1 MFCPYCKKE
10 IEDDSLFCSFC
21 GSKIEITTERDK
33 IFSEKHPNY
42 DEQKSTEFAST
53 MRCGASK
60 AEKSEEEPVTVLDA
74 PETPKA
80 KKQLP
85 KKEVMFGAIGAAV
98 IAVLIIAISLFSG
111 IGKSKDNV
119 VFYVKDQEIFF
130 SDLKKDSEAWQL
142 TSCLFDYDNIDEE
155 ELIFSSS
162 SSSYEDIADVS
173 YYLGAYTYVS
183 EDGKYIFFSD
193 KNDDDDY
200 YGLKLYYRK
209 VDKPE
214 EEAIKID
221 SEVWAYNVNTSATL
235 VTYIKGE
242 EGNLY
247 QYKIG
252 EDSKDKIA
260 SGVIDYWVSD
270 DGDKIGYLNTEGSLY
285 LKYADKDKEKIAS
298 EVSSIE
304 YLNDEITT
312 AYYIKDDSLY
322 KQVEGE
328 DRVKIA
334 SDVYSVIEIYDSGE
348 IYYLKSEPEEP
359 LLMDKGTIEKP
370 VYSLCYF
377 NGTEETVITDTFV
390 YYDNSYNS
398 YAIAANAAVIA
409 YEAYDQSHLEYER
422 YIAVKDTATVV
433 EQQEYA
439 TDFTINADGT
449 IVYYIDN
456 IPDDKDYGELY
467 RIDITNGVIGKPEF
481 YDSDVLYC
489 NYIYKNIEF
498 VNGSRLLYFKD
509 CKDVDR
515 TYAAGEVYIDK
526 VRVGTDVCIWS
537 VVNYGD
543 CDKVF
548 YLTDWNDDKEYGTLK
563 VYQGDKV
570 TKIADD
576 VCDYSVTNDGRALYL
591 YDYSLSNHKGELRE
605 WNNGETRK
613 IDDDVISII
622 PLMDSRSYYG
632 GLMIAVDI
640 GISHLAALTEA
651 PTDPPASNDENFS
664 ELGNDA
670 SEKKSPVGT
679 WELIGTYYGWEN
691 EEELTQ
697 PVPLEKLS
705 IWDGERI
712 TFAVYDDY
720 IDFFGHVS
728 KWSYENDEFCCSLE
742 TDYPQLGA
750 LYYVDEN
757 TMHYSLRGDIEVYKR
772 VGNNT
777 NNGTAAAL
785 PTVAQEKQAE
795 WLKQIQALAYIAYDN
810 MRGVGKATPEILLAN
825 PDGLRMYIYASTDYL
840 FYDAWK
846 KYDWDEAKRLIAF
859 GDAFGAGCIADDYE
873 AYIPENAIKEKLR
886 NMFGSAAVEGF
897 NFAGIFDNGFFHY
910 EEGDPGDYLALSE
923 CEKTNWND
931 MSQIVFSYEYGYIEE
946 DPDETLGNIVIS
958 TQADTTSP
966 YGCVVKQIEWKNIG

>member
-21 GSKIEITTERDK
+21 GSKIEVTTERDK

-42 DEQKSTEFAST
+42 DEQTSTEFASCQS
-53 MRCGASK
+53 CGASI
-60 AEKSEEEPVTVLDA
+60 AEKSVEEPVTVLDA

-85 KKEVMFGAIGAAV
+85 KKEVMFGAIGIAV
-98 IAVLIIAISLFSG
+98 IAVLIIAISLFSDV
-111 IGKSKDNV
+111 GKSNDNV
-119 VFYVKDQEIFF
+119 VLYIKEQEIFV
-130 SDLKKDSEAWQL
+130 SDLKKGSKAWQL
-142 TSCLFDYDNIDEE
+142 TSRLIGEE
-155 ELIFSSS
+155 SPISSI
-162 SSSYEDIADVS
+162 YEDVEYASDVLRAS
-173 YYLGAYTYVS
+173 TCVS
-183 EDGKYIFFSD
+183 EDGKYIFFPD
-193 KNDDDDY
+193 KIGDADY
-200 YGLKLYYRK
+200 DGSKLYYRE

-214 EEAIKID
+214 GEAIKID
-221 SEVWAYNVNTSATL
+221 SEVQRYNVNTDATHVSYL
-235 VTYIKGE
+235 KGE
-242 EGNLY
+242 EENLY
-247 QYKIG
+247 QYKID
-252 EDSKDKIA
+252 EDSKYKIA
-260 SGVIDYWVSD
+260 SGVKDYWVSD
-270 DGDKIGYLNTEGSLY
+270 DGNKICYLNNDSSLY
-285 LKYADKDKEKIAS
+285 LKYTDKDTEKIAR
-298 EVSSIE
+298 EVSSVE

-312 AYYIKDDSLY
+312 IYYIKNDSLY

-328 DRVKIA
+328 DRIKIA
-334 SDVYSVIEIYDSGE
+334 PDVHSVLKIYDSGE
-348 IYYLKSEPEEP
+348 IYYLKSEPEEL
-359 LLMDKGTIEKP
+359 LLMDKGTIEQP

-377 NGTEETVITDTFV
+377 NGTEETVITDTFSHL
-390 YYDNSYNS
+390 YE
-398 YAIAANAAVIA
+398 IATNAAVIA
-409 YEAYDQSHLEYER
+409 YEAYDQSHLESEI

-433 EQQEYA
+433 EQQENA
-439 TDFTINADGT
+439 TAFTINADGT

-456 IPDDKDYGELY
+456 ILNDKDYGELY
-467 RIDITNGVIGKPEF
+467 RIDITNGVIGKPEL
-481 YDSDVLYC
+481 YDYDCDVSSIC
-489 NYIYKNIEF
+489 F
-498 VNGSRLLYFKD
+498 VNESKLQYFKD
-509 CKDVDR
+509 YKTSENYEDSM
-515 TYAAGEVYIDK
+515 GEMYIDK
-526 VRVGTDVCIWS
+526 VRVGTDVRIWS

-548 YLTDWNDDKEYGTLK
+548 YLTDWNDDKECGTLK

-576 VCDYSVTNDGRALYL
+576 VYDYVVTNEGRAIYL
-591 YDYSLSNHKGELRE
+591 SDYSLQYHMGELSE
-605 WNNGETRK
+605 WNKGKTRK
-613 IDDDVISII
+613 IDDDVMSII
-622 PLMDSRSYYG
+622 PLMDSRGYYG
-632 GLMIAVDI
+632 GLMIATDI
-640 GISHLAALTEA
+640 HIRTSHFLAALTEA
-651 PTDPPASNDENFS
+651 PTEPPASNDEIFS

-670 SEKKSPVGT
+670 SDKKSPVGT
-679 WELIGTYYGWEN
+679 WELIGTYYGWED

-712 TFAVYDDY
+712 TFTVYDDY

-873 AYIPENAIKEKLR
+873 AYIPESAIKDKLR

-931 MSQIVFSYEYGYIEE
+931 MSQIIFSYEYGYIEE

>member
-21 GSKIEITTERDK
+21 GSRIEVTTEKDK
-33 IFSEKHPNY
+33 LFSEKHPPNY

-53 MRCGASK
+53 LRCGASK
-60 AEKSEEEPVTVLDA
+60 AEKSEEEPVTVLDT
-74 PETPKA
+74 PETPKT

-85 KKEVMFGAIGAAV
+85 HKAVMFGAIGIAV
-98 IAVLIIAISLFSG
+98 IAVLIIAISLFSDV
-111 IGKSKDNV
+111 GKSNDNV
-119 VFYVKDQEIFF
+119 VLYIKEQEIFV
-130 SDLKKDSEAWQL
+130 SDLKKGSKAWQL
-142 TSCLFDYDNIDEE
+142 TSRLIGEE
-155 ELIFSSS
+155 SPI
-162 SSSYEDIADVS
+162 SSSYEDVEYASDVLRAS
-173 YYLGAYTYVS
+173 TCVS
-183 EDGKYIFFSD
+183 EDGKYIFFHD
-193 KNDDDDY
+193 KIGDADY
-200 YGLKLYYRK
+200 HGSKLYYRE

-214 EEAIKID
+214 GEAIKID
-221 SEVWAYNVNTSATL
+221 SEVRRYNVNTDATL
-235 VTYIKGE
+235 VSYIKGKE
-242 EGNLY
+242 ENLY
-247 QYKIG
+247 QYKID
-252 EDSKDKIA
+252 EDSKYKIA

-270 DGDKIGYLNTEGSLY
+270 DGIKTCYLSDDGSLY
-285 LKYADKDKEKIAS
+285 LKYTDKDKEKIAR
-298 EVSSIE
+298 EVSSVE

-312 AYYIKDDSLY
+312 IYYIKNDSLY

-328 DRVKIA
+328 DRIKIA
-334 SDVYSVIEIYDSGE
+334 PDVHSVLKIYDSGE
-348 IYYLKSEPEEP
+348 IYYLKSEPEEL
-359 LLMDKGTIEKP
+359 LLMDKGTIEQP

-377 NGTEETVITDTFV
+377 NGTEETVITDTFSHL
-390 YYDNSYNS
+390 YE
-398 YAIAANAAVIA
+398 IATNAAVIA
-409 YEAYDQSHLEYER
+409 YEAYDQSHLESEI

-433 EQQEYA
+433 EQQENA

-456 IPDDKDYGELY
+456 ILNDKDYGELY
-467 RIDITNGVIGKPEF
+467 RIDITNGVIGKPEL
-481 YDSDVLYC
+481 YDCDVSSIC
-489 NYIYKNIEF
+489 F
-498 VNGSRLLYFKD
+498 VNESKLQYFKD
-509 CKDVDR
+509 YKTSENYEDSM
-515 TYAAGEVYIDK
+515 GEMYIDK
-526 VRVGTDVCIWS
+526 VRVGNDVPIYYTYKHGYYS
-537 VVNYGD
+537 YKHGYYDD
-543 CDKVF
+543 CDKLF
-548 YLTDWNDDKEYGTLK
+548 YLTDWDNDKKCGTLK

-576 VCDYSVTNDGRALYL
+576 VYDYVVTNEGRAIYL
-591 YDYSLSNHKGELRE
+591 SDYSLQYHMGELSE
-605 WNNGETRK
+605 WNKGKTRK

-632 GLMIAVDI
+632 GLMIATDT

-651 PTDPPASNDENFS
+651 PTDPPAPASNDENFS

-679 WELIGTYYGWEN
+679 WELIGTYYGWED

-712 TFAVYDDY
+712 TFTVYGDR

-931 MSQIVFSYEYGYIEE
+931 MSQIIFSYEYGYIEE
-946 DPDETLGNIVIS
+946 DPDETLGNIIIS
-958 TQADTTSP
+958 MQADTTSP
-966 YGCVVKQIEWKNIG
+966 YGCIVKQIEWSK

>member
-21 GSKIEITTERDK
+21 GSKIEVTTERDK

-42 DEQKSTEFAST
+42 DEQTSTEFASCQS
-53 MRCGASK
+53 CGASI
-60 AEKSEEEPVTVLDA
+60 AEKSVEEPVTVLDA

-142 TSCLFDYDNIDEE
+142 TSRLFDNDNIDEE
-155 ELIFSSS
+155 GLIFSSS
-162 SSSYEDIADVS
+162 SSSYEDLADVS
-173 YYLGAYTYVS
+173 YILGVYTYVS
-183 EDGKYIFFSD
+183 EDGKYIFFPD
-193 KNDDDDY
+193 KIDDDDH
-200 YGLKLYYRK
+200 YGLKLYYRE

-214 EEAIKID
+214 GEAIKID
-221 SEVWAYNVNTSATL
+221 SEVCPWDYTVNTSATL
-235 VTYIKGE
+235 VTYIKGK

-247 QYKIG
+247 QYKID

-270 DGDKIGYLNTEGSLY
+270 DGNKIGYLDTEGSLY
-285 LKYADKDKEKIAS
+285 LKYADKGKEKIAS

-328 DRVKIA
+328 GRVKIA

-359 LLMDKGTIEKP
+359 LLMDKGTIEQP

-390 YYDNSYNS
+390 YNDNSYNS

-439 TDFTINADGT
+439 ADFTINADGT

-489 NYIYKNIEF
+489 NHIYENIEF

-515 TYAAGEVYIDK
+515 TDAAGEVYIDK
-526 VRVGTDVCIWS
+526 VRVGTDVCIRS

-543 CDKVF
+543 FDKVF

-613 IDDDVISII
+613 IDDDVICII
-622 PLMDSRSYYG
+622 PTIENRYRMGDLLSE
-632 GLMIAVDI
+632 
-640 GISHLAALTEA
+640 LAAA
-651 PTDPPASNDENFS
+651 NSSRPASAEASTEWPTSNDKNFS
-664 ELGNDA
+664 ALENDA
-670 SEKKSPVGT
+670 SKKKSPVGT

-712 TFAVYDDY
+712 TFTVYGDR

-777 NNGTAAAL
+777 NNGTGSSLPAAGGSI
-785 PTVAQEKQAE
+785 EGYWEYHGYMSAE
-795 WLKQIQALAYIAYDN
+795 DITKYGLSDDKPIPDDKLSQIETETTGFHITKGTKEGEYVYDDYWEDTLIQLLTEGAYSAIN
-810 MRGVGKATPEILLAN
+810 
-825 PDGLRMYIYASTDYL
+825 
-840 FYDAWK
+840 
-846 KYDWDEAKRLIAF
+846 
-859 GDAFGAGCIADDYE
+859 ADDKEWVGTLLLIDNSTIHKVNHGNVRVYKRTSE
-873 AYIPENAIKEKLR
+873 A
-886 NMFGSAAVEGF
+886 
-897 NFAGIFDNGFFHY
+897 
-910 EEGDPGDYLALSE
+910 
-923 CEKTNWND
+923 
-931 MSQIVFSYEYGYIEE
+931 
-946 DPDETLGNIVIS
+946 
-958 TQADTTSP
+958 ADT
-966 YGCVVKQIEWKNIG
+966 GGF

>member
-53 MRCGASK
+53 LRCGASK
-60 AEKSEEEPVTVLDA
+60 AEKSEEEPVTVLDT
-74 PETPKA
+74 PETPKT

-85 KKEVMFGAIGAAV
+85 HKAVMFGAIGIAV
-98 IAVLIIAISLFSG
+98 IAVLIIAISLFSDV
-111 IGKSKDNV
+111 GKSNDNV
-119 VFYVKDQEIFF
+119 VLYIKEQEIFV
-130 SDLKKDSEAWQL
+130 SDLKKGSKAWQL
-142 TSCLFDYDNIDEE
+142 TSRLIGEE
-155 ELIFSSS
+155 SPI
-162 SSSYEDIADVS
+162 SSSYEDVEYASDVLRAS
-173 YYLGAYTYVS
+173 TCVS
-183 EDGKYIFFSD
+183 EDGKYIFFPD
-193 KNDDDDY
+193 KIGDADY
-200 YGLKLYYRK
+200 DGSKLYYRE
-209 VDKPE
+209 VDKSE
-214 EEAIKID
+214 GEAIKID
-221 SEVWAYNVNTSATL
+221 SEVRYYNVNTDATH

-247 QYKIG
+247 QYKID

-260 SGVIDYWVSD
+260 SGVKDYWVSD
-270 DGDKIGYLNTEGSLY
+270 DGNKICYLNTEGSLY

-304 YLNDEITT
+304 YLNDKITT

-334 SDVYSVIEIYDSGE
+334 SDVYRVLRIYDSGE

-359 LLMDKGTIEKP
+359 LLMDKGTIEQP

-390 YYDNSYNS
+390 YIMNSDS
-398 YAIAANAAVIA
+398 YEIATNAAVIA

-449 IVYYIDN
+449 IVYYFDN

-481 YDSDVLYC
+481 YDSDVSYC
-489 NYIYKNIEF
+489 NYIYKNIGF

-515 TYAAGEVYIDK
+515 TDAAGEMYIDK

-576 VCDYSVTNDGRALYL
+576 VYDYVVTNEGRAIYL
-591 YDYSLSNHKGELRE
+591 SDYSLQYHMGELSE
-605 WNNGETRK
+605 WNKGKTRK
-613 IDDDVISII
+613 IDDDVMSII
-622 PLMDSRSYYG
+622 PLMESRRYYG
-632 GLMIAVDI
+632 GLMIATDI
-640 GISHLAALTEA
+640 HIRTSHFLAALTEA
-651 PTDPPASNDENFS
+651 PTDPPAPASNDENFS

-679 WELIGTYYGWEN
+679 WELIGTYYGWED

-712 TFAVYDDY
+712 TFTVYGDR

-742 TDYPQLGA
+742 TDYPQLGT

-777 NNGTAAAL
+777 NNGTDSSLPAAGGSI
-785 PTVAQEKQAE
+785 EGYWEYHGYMSAE
-795 WLKQIQALAYIAYDN
+795 DITKYGLSDDKPIPDDKLSQIETETTGFHITKGTKEGEYVYDDYWEDTLIHLLTEGAYSAIN
-810 MRGVGKATPEILLAN
+810 
-825 PDGLRMYIYASTDYL
+825 
-840 FYDAWK
+840 
-846 KYDWDEAKRLIAF
+846 
-859 GDAFGAGCIADDYE
+859 ADDKEWVGTLLLIDNSTIHKVNHGNVRVYKRTSE
-873 AYIPENAIKEKLR
+873 AANT
-886 NMFGSAAVEGF
+886 G
-897 NFAGIFDNGFFHY
+897 
-910 EEGDPGDYLALSE
+910 
-923 CEKTNWND
+923 
-931 MSQIVFSYEYGYIEE
+931 GY
-946 DPDETLGNIVIS
+946 
-958 TQADTTSP
+958 
-966 YGCVVKQIEWKNIG
+966 

>member
-21 GSKIEITTERDK
+21 GSKIEVTTERDK

-42 DEQKSTEFAST
+42 DEQTSTEFASCQS
-53 MRCGASK
+53 CGASI
-60 AEKSEEEPVTVLDA
+60 AEKSVEEPVTVLDA

-142 TSCLFDYDNIDEE
+142 TSRLIDYDNIDEE
-155 ELIFSSS
+155 GLIFSSS
-162 SSSYEDIADVS
+162 SPLADVRR
-173 YYLGAYTYVS
+173 YNLGDWTYVS
-183 EDGKYIFFSD
+183 EDGKYIFFPD
-193 KNDDDDY
+193 KIDDDDY
-200 YGLKLYYRK
+200 YGLKLYYRE

-221 SEVWAYNVNTSATL
+221 SEVRAYTVNTSATL

-242 EGNLY
+242 EGYLYHNLY
-247 QYKIG
+247 QYKID

-260 SGVIDYWVSD
+260 SRVIDYWVSD
-270 DGDKIGYLNTEGSLY
+270 DGDKIGYLDTEGSLY

-304 YLNDEITT
+304 YLNDKITT

-359 LLMDKGTIEKP
+359 LLMDKGTIEQP

-390 YYDNSYNS
+390 YNDNSYNS

-439 TDFTINADGT
+439 ADFTINADGT

-489 NYIYKNIEF
+489 NHIYENIEF

-509 CKDVDR
+509 CKNVDR
-515 TYAAGEVYIDK
+515 TDAAGEVYIDK
-526 VRVGTDVCIWS
+526 VRVGTDVCIRS

-543 CDKVF
+543 FDKVF

-613 IDDDVISII
+613 IDDDVICII
-622 PLMDSRSYYG
+622 PTIENRDRMG
-632 GLMIAVDI
+632 GLL
-640 GISHLAALTEA
+640 SELAAA
-651 PTDPPASNDENFS
+651 NSSRPASAEASTEWPTSNDKNFS
-664 ELGNDA
+664 ALENDA
-670 SEKKSPVGT
+670 SKKKSPVGT

-712 TFAVYDDY
+712 TFTVYGDR

-728 KWSYENDEFCCSLE
+728 KWSYENDEFRCSLE

-777 NNGTAAAL
+777 NNGTGSSLPAAGGSI
-785 PTVAQEKQAE
+785 EGYWEYHGYMSAE
-795 WLKQIQALAYIAYDN
+795 DITKYGLSDDKPIPDDKLSQIETETTGFHITKGTKEGEYVYDDYWEDTLIQLLTEGAYSAIN
-810 MRGVGKATPEILLAN
+810 
-825 PDGLRMYIYASTDYL
+825 
-840 FYDAWK
+840 
-846 KYDWDEAKRLIAF
+846 
-859 GDAFGAGCIADDYE
+859 ADDKEWVGTLLLIDNSTIHKVNHGNVRVYKRTSE
-873 AYIPENAIKEKLR
+873 A
-886 NMFGSAAVEGF
+886 
-897 NFAGIFDNGFFHY
+897 
-910 EEGDPGDYLALSE
+910 
-923 CEKTNWND
+923 
-931 MSQIVFSYEYGYIEE
+931 
-946 DPDETLGNIVIS
+946 
-958 TQADTTSP
+958 ADT
-966 YGCVVKQIEWKNIG
+966 GGF

>member
-42 DEQKSTEFAST
+42 DEQTSTEFASCQS
-53 MRCGASK
+53 CGASI
-60 AEKSEEEPVTVLDA
+60 AEKSVEEPVTVLDA

-142 TSCLFDYDNIDEE
+142 TSRLFDDDNIDEE

-162 SSSYEDIADVS
+162 SSSYEDIAGVS
-173 YYLGAYTYVS
+173 YYLGACTYVS
-183 EDGKYIFFSD
+183 EDGKYIFFHD
-193 KNDDDDY
+193 KIGDDDY
-200 YGLKLYYRK
+200 YGLKLYYRE

-221 SEVWAYNVNTSATL
+221 SEVWDYTVNTSATL

-359 LLMDKGTIEKP
+359 LLMDKGTIEQP

-377 NGTEETVITDTFV
+377 NGTEETVITDTF
-390 YYDNSYNS
+390 DNSYNS

-515 TYAAGEVYIDK
+515 TDAAGEVYIDK
-526 VRVGTDVCIWS
+526 VRVGTDVCIRS

-613 IDDDVISII
+613 IDDDVICII
-622 PLMDSRSYYG
+622 PTIENRYRMG
-632 GLMIAVDI
+632 GLL
-640 GISHLAALTEA
+640 SEPAAA
-651 PTDPPASNDENFS
+651 NSSRPASAE
-664 ELGNDA
+664 A
-670 SEKKSPVGT
+670 SPETPASSADKNLSVSM
-679 WELIGTYYGWEN
+679 
-691 EEELTQ
+691 TQ
-697 PVPLEKLS
+697 EQQ
-705 IWDGERI
+705 
-712 TFAVYDDY
+712 T
-720 IDFFGHVS
+720 
-728 KWSYENDEFCCSLE
+728 
-742 TDYPQLGA
+742 
-750 LYYVDEN
+750 
-757 TMHYSLRGDIEVYKR
+757 
-772 VGNNT
+772 
-777 NNGTAAAL
+777 
-785 PTVAQEKQAE
+785 E
-795 WLKQIQALAYIAYDN
+795 WMLQIKALAYAAYDN
-810 MRGVGKATPEILLAN
+810 MQGAGKATPEMLLAN
-825 PDGLRMYIYASTDYL
+825 PYALRMYIYASTDYL
-840 FYDAWK
+840 FYDVWR
-846 KYDWDEAKRLIAF
+846 KYDWEEEKRLTALE
-859 GDAFGAGCIADDYE
+859 DAFGAGCIADDYE

-931 MSQIVFSYEYGYIEE
+931 MSQIIFSYEYGYIEE

>member
-21 GSKIEITTERDK
+21 GSRIEVTTEKDK
-33 IFSEKHPNY
+33 LCSEKHPNY

-53 MRCGASK
+53 LRCGASK
-60 AEKSEEEPVTVLDA
+60 AEKSEEEPVTVLDT
-74 PETPKA
+74 PETPKT

-85 KKEVMFGAIGAAV
+85 HKAVMFGAIGAAV

-142 TSCLFDYDNIDEE
+142 TSRLFDDDNIDEE

-162 SSSYEDIADVS
+162 SSSYEDIAGVS
-173 YYLGAYTYVS
+173 YYLGACTYVS
-183 EDGKYIFFSD
+183 EDGKYIFFPD

-200 YGLKLYYRK
+200 YGLKLYYRE

-221 SEVWAYNVNTSATL
+221 SEVWDYTVNTSATL

-285 LKYADKDKEKIAS
+285 LKYTDKDKEKIAS

-304 YLNDEITT
+304 YLNDKITT

-359 LLMDKGTIEKP
+359 LLMDKGTIEQP

-377 NGTEETVITDTFV
+377 NGTEETVITDTFSHL
-390 YYDNSYNS
+390 YE
-398 YAIAANAAVIA
+398 IATNAAVIA
-409 YEAYDQSHLEYER
+409 YEAYDQSHLESEI

-433 EQQEYA
+433 EQQEDA

-481 YDSDVLYC
+481 YDSDVFC
-489 NYIYKNIEF
+489 NKTIEF

-509 CKDVDR
+509 CKVVDR

-576 VCDYSVTNDGRALYL
+576 VYDYVVTNEGRALYL

-613 IDDDVISII
+613 IDDDVICII
-622 PLMDSRSYYG
+622 PTIENRYRMDGLLSEPAAANSSRP
-632 GLMIAVDI
+632 AP
-640 GISHLAALTEA
+640 AEA
-651 PTDPPASNDENFS
+651 PPVEPPAETPAPSADKNLSALE
-664 ELGNDA
+664 NDA
-670 SEKKSPVGT
+670 SKKKSPVGT

-712 TFAVYDDY
+712 TFTVYGDR

-728 KWSYENDEFCCSLE
+728 KWSYENDEFRCSLE

-777 NNGTAAAL
+777 NNGTGSSLPAAGGSI
-785 PTVAQEKQAE
+785 EGYWEYHGYMSAE
-795 WLKQIQALAYIAYDN
+795 DITKYGLSDDKPIPDDKLSQIETETTGFHITKGTKEGEYVYDDYWED
-810 MRGVGKATPEILLAN
+810 TLIHLLTEGTYSAIN
-825 PDGLRMYIYASTDYL
+825 
-840 FYDAWK
+840 
-846 KYDWDEAKRLIAF
+846 
-859 GDAFGAGCIADDYE
+859 ADDKEWVGTLLLIDNSTIHKVNHGNVCVYKRTSE
-873 AYIPENAIKEKLR
+873 AANT
-886 NMFGSAAVEGF
+886 GGF
-897 NFAGIFDNGFFHY
+897 
-910 EEGDPGDYLALSE
+910 
-923 CEKTNWND
+923 
-931 MSQIVFSYEYGYIEE
+931 
-946 DPDETLGNIVIS
+946 
-958 TQADTTSP
+958 
-966 YGCVVKQIEWKNIG
+966 

>member
-53 MRCGASK
+53 LRCGASK
-60 AEKSEEEPVTVLDA
+60 AEKSEEEPVTVLDT
-74 PETPKA
+74 PETPKT

-85 KKEVMFGAIGAAV
+85 HKAVMFGAIGAAV
-98 IAVLIIAISLFSG
+98 IAVLIIAISLFSDV
-111 IGKSKDNV
+111 GKSKDNV

-142 TSCLFDYDNIDEE
+142 TSRLFDYDNIDEE

-162 SSSYEDIADVS
+162 SSSYEDIAGVS
-173 YYLGAYTYVS
+173 YYLGACTYVS
-183 EDGKYIFFSD
+183 EDGKYIFFPD
-193 KNDDDDY
+193 KIDDDDH
-200 YGLKLYYRK
+200 YGLKLYYRE

-221 SEVWAYNVNTSATL
+221 SEVWDYTVNTSATL

-260 SGVIDYWVSD
+260 SGVRDYWVSD

-334 SDVYSVIEIYDSGE
+334 SDVYRVLRIYDSGE

-359 LLMDKGTIEKP
+359 LLMDKGTIEQP

-390 YYDNSYNS
+390 YIMNSDS
-398 YAIAANAAVIA
+398 YEIATNAAVIA

-481 YDSDVLYC
+481 YDSDVLYGYC

-613 IDDDVISII
+613 IDDDVMSII
-622 PLMDSRSYYG
+622 PLMESRSYYGSYYG

-640 GISHLAALTEA
+640 GISHLAAPIEP
-651 PTDPPASNDENFS
+651 PTDPPAPASNDENFS

-679 WELIGTYYGWEN
+679 WELIGTYYGWED

-777 NNGTAAAL
+777 NNGTDSSLPAAGGSI
-785 PTVAQEKQAE
+785 EGYWEYHGYMSAE
-795 WLKQIQALAYIAYDN
+795 DITKYGLSDDKPIPDDKLSQIETETTGFHITKGTKEGEYVYDDYWEDTLIHLLTEGAYSAIN
-810 MRGVGKATPEILLAN
+810 
-825 PDGLRMYIYASTDYL
+825 
-840 FYDAWK
+840 
-846 KYDWDEAKRLIAF
+846 
-859 GDAFGAGCIADDYE
+859 ADDKEWVGTLLLIDNSTIHKVNHGNVRVYKRTSE
-873 AYIPENAIKEKLR
+873 AANT
-886 NMFGSAAVEGF
+886 G
-897 NFAGIFDNGFFHY
+897 
-910 EEGDPGDYLALSE
+910 
-923 CEKTNWND
+923 
-931 MSQIVFSYEYGYIEE
+931 GY
-946 DPDETLGNIVIS
+946 
-958 TQADTTSP
+958 
-966 YGCVVKQIEWKNIG
+966 

>member
-53 MRCGASK
+53 LRCGASK
-60 AEKSEEEPVTVLDA
+60 AEKSEEEPVTVLDT
-74 PETPKA
+74 PETPKT

-85 KKEVMFGAIGAAV
+85 HKAVMFGAIGIAV
-98 IAVLIIAISLFSG
+98 IAVLIIAISLFSDV
-111 IGKSKDNV
+111 GKSNDNV
-119 VFYVKDQEIFF
+119 VLYIKEQEIFV
-130 SDLKKDSEAWQL
+130 SDLKKGSKAWQL
-142 TSCLFDYDNIDEE
+142 TSRLFDDDNIDEE

-162 SSSYEDIADVS
+162 SSSYEDIAGVS
-173 YYLGAYTYVS
+173 YYLGACTYVS
-183 EDGKYIFFSD
+183 EDGKYIFFPD

-200 YGLKLYYRK
+200 YGLKLYYRE

-221 SEVWAYNVNTSATL
+221 SEVWDYTVNTSATL

-285 LKYADKDKEKIAS
+285 LKYADKDKEKIAR
-298 EVSSIE
+298 EVSSVE

-312 AYYIKDDSLY
+312 IYYIKNDSLY

-348 IYYLKSEPEEP
+348 IYYLKSEPEE
-359 LLMDKGTIEKP
+359 LLPMDKGTIEQP

-467 RIDITNGVIGKPEF
+467 RIDITNGVIGKPEL
-481 YDSDVLYC
+481 YDCDVSSIC
-489 NYIYKNIEF
+489 F
-498 VNGSRLLYFKD
+498 VNESKLQYFKD
-509 CKDVDR
+509 YKTSENYEDSM
-515 TYAAGEVYIDK
+515 GEMYIDK

-613 IDDDVISII
+613 IDDDVMSII
-622 PLMDSRSYYG
+622 PLMESRSYYG

-651 PTDPPASNDENFS
+651 PTAPPAPASNVENFS

-670 SEKKSPVGT
+670 SEKKSPIGT
-679 WELIGTYYGWEN
+679 WELIGTYYGWED

-712 TFAVYDDY
+712 TFTVYGDR

-777 NNGTAAAL
+777 NNGTDSSLPAAGGSI
-785 PTVAQEKQAE
+785 EGYWEYHGYMSAE
-795 WLKQIQALAYIAYDN
+795 DITKYGLSDDKPIPDDKLSQIETETTGFHITKGTKEGEYVYDDYWEDTLIHLLTEGAYSAIN
-810 MRGVGKATPEILLAN
+810 
-825 PDGLRMYIYASTDYL
+825 
-840 FYDAWK
+840 
-846 KYDWDEAKRLIAF
+846 
-859 GDAFGAGCIADDYE
+859 ADDKEWVGTLLLIDNSTIHKVNHGNVRVYKRTSE
-873 AYIPENAIKEKLR
+873 AANT
-886 NMFGSAAVEGF
+886 G
-897 NFAGIFDNGFFHY
+897 
-910 EEGDPGDYLALSE
+910 
-923 CEKTNWND
+923 
-931 MSQIVFSYEYGYIEE
+931 GY
-946 DPDETLGNIVIS
+946 
-958 TQADTTSP
+958 
-966 YGCVVKQIEWKNIG
+966 

>member
-21 GSKIEITTERDK
+21 GSKIEVTTERDK

-53 MRCGASK
+53 LSCGASI
-60 AEKSEEEPVTVLDA
+60 AEKSVEEPVTVLDA

-142 TSCLFDYDNIDEE
+142 TSRLFDYDNIGEE
-155 ELIFSSS
+155 GLIFSSS
-162 SSSYEDIADVS
+162 SSSYEDIAGVS
-173 YYLGAYTYVS
+173 YYLGACTYVS
-183 EDGKYIFFSD
+183 EDGKYIFFPD

-200 YGLKLYYRK
+200 YGLKLYYRE

-221 SEVWAYNVNTSATL
+221 SEVWDYTVNTSATL

-304 YLNDEITT
+304 YLNDKITT

-328 DRVKIA
+328 DRIKIA
-334 SDVYSVIEIYDSGE
+334 PDVHSVLKIYDSGE
-348 IYYLKSEPEEP
+348 IYYLKSEPEE
-359 LLMDKGTIEKP
+359 LLPMDKGTIEQP

-377 NGTEETVITDTFV
+377 NGTEETVITDTF
-390 YYDNSYNS
+390 DNSYNS

-515 TYAAGEVYIDK
+515 TDAAGEVYIDK
-526 VRVGTDVCIWS
+526 VRVGTDVCIRS

-548 YLTDWNDDKEYGTLK
+548 YLTDWDNDKKCGTLK

-576 VCDYSVTNDGRALYL
+576 VYDYVVTNEGRAIYL
-591 YDYSLSNHKGELRE
+591 SDYSLQYHMGELSE
-605 WNNGETRK
+605 WNKGKTRK
-613 IDDDVISII
+613 IDDDVMSII
-622 PLMDSRSYYG
+622 PLMESRSYYG

-651 PTDPPASNDENFS
+651 PTEWPASNDENFS
-664 ELGNDA
+664 ELGPVPPAPNDA

-679 WELIGTYYGWEN
+679 WELIGTYYGWED

-712 TFAVYDDY
+712 TFTVYGDR

-728 KWSYENDEFCCSLE
+728 KWSYENDEFRCSLE
-742 TDYPQLGA
+742 ADYPQLGT

-777 NNGTAAAL
+777 NNGTDSSLPAAGGSI
-785 PTVAQEKQAE
+785 EGYWEYHGYMSAE
-795 WLKQIQALAYIAYDN
+795 DITKYGLSDDKPIPDDKLSQIETETTGFHITKGTKEGEYVYDDYWEDTLIHLLTEGAYSAIN
-810 MRGVGKATPEILLAN
+810 
-825 PDGLRMYIYASTDYL
+825 
-840 FYDAWK
+840 
-846 KYDWDEAKRLIAF
+846 
-859 GDAFGAGCIADDYE
+859 ADDKEWVGTLLLIDNSTIHKVNHGNVRVYKRTSE
-873 AYIPENAIKEKLR
+873 AANT
-886 NMFGSAAVEGF
+886 G
-897 NFAGIFDNGFFHY
+897 
-910 EEGDPGDYLALSE
+910 
-923 CEKTNWND
+923 
-931 MSQIVFSYEYGYIEE
+931 GY
-946 DPDETLGNIVIS
+946 
-958 TQADTTSP
+958 
-966 YGCVVKQIEWKNIG
+966 